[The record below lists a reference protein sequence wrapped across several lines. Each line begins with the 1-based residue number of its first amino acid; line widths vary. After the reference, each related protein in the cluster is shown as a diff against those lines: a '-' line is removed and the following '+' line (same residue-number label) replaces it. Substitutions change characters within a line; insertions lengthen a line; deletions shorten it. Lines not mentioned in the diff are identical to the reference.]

1 MIKNRLFM
9 VDNKALSVLAML
21 AVMSLRV
28 FAGDITVTTDKR
40 FARGATMAFGRM
52 TVTGSDIRETGFC
65 WAETP
70 EPTVDDNKT
79 VKYLSKNGKI
89 YWLQNLNP
97 STLYY
102 MRAYAIGNDGTAHYG
117 QVIRF

>member
-1 MIKNRLFM
+1 MNMIKNRLFM

-79 VKYLSKNGKI
+79 VKYLSKMERYIGCR
-89 YWLQNLNP
+89 
-97 STLYY
+97 TL
-102 MRAYAIGNDGTAHYG
+102 ILPHYIIC
-117 QVIRF
+117 VRMPLAMMVLRIMAK